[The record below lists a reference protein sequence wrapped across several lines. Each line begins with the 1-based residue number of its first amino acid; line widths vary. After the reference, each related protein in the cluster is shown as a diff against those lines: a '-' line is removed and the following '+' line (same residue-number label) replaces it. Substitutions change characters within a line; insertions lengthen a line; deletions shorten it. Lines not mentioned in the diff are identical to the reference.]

1 MALLRRGKEA
11 GSVDGTMSLMEHLYE
26 LRRRL
31 FFAVLGLLAGT
42 VVGFIWF
49 SVAIPAWH
57 IKSLGDI
64 LLAPYCH
71 VPPPTRV
78 TFNGDD
84 HCALLASGPFSG
96 LQVRLK
102 SGFLAGA
109 ILSSPV
115 WLLQLWGFVTP
126 ALLAKERKYTRIFVC
141 TAAVLLA
148 AGSVLAYVVLFRG
161 LEVLLKFGGSVT
173 QTALSPESYYS
184 FLIGVMLIFGVSFLL
199 PLLLVMLNFI
209 GVLPGQRLRKSRR
222 YSMFGLVV
230 FAGLTVP
237 GNDPITM
244 LALAVSLCL
253 LFEISVQVS
262 LVHDRRK
269 GKRLAAEGFTDLA
282 DDVASPTPNAGTAI
296 DDDQYFNT
304 ALAADQRASAIE
316 APEPLPE
323 AEYGSRALFIR
334 DEEQPP
340 RFDPDA
346 T

>member
-1 MALLRRGKEA
+1 MTLLRRGKDP

-42 VVGFIWF
+42 VLGFIWF
-49 SVAIPAWH
+49 TVAIPAWH
-57 IKSLGDI
+57 IESLGDL

-71 VPPPTRV
+71 VPSNIRLTV
-78 TFNGDD
+78 DD
-84 HCALLASGPFSG
+84 QCRLLATSPFSA

-102 SGFLAGA
+102 AAFLAGS
-109 ILSSPV
+109 IVSSPV

-126 ALLAKERKYTRIFVC
+126 ALHARERKYTRIFVC
-141 TAAVLLA
+141 VAAVLLA
-148 AGSVLAYVVLFRG
+148 TGSVLAYFVLFRG

-173 QTALSPESYYS
+173 ESALSPESYFG
-184 FLIGVMLIFGVSFLL
+184 FLVGVMLIFGVSFLL

-209 GVLPGQRLRKSRR
+209 GVLPGQRLKKSRR

-244 LALAVSLCL
+244 LALALSLCL
-253 LFEISVQVS
+253 LFEIAVQIS
-262 LVHDRRK
+262 LIHDKRK
-269 GKRLAAEGFTDLA
+269 GKRLAAEGFTDLS
-282 DDVASPTPNAGTAI
+282 DDVASPTPTPGTAI
-296 DDDQYFNT
+296 DDGQQSITGLQTDEQ
-304 ALAADQRASAIE
+304 SSPIE

-323 AEYGSRALFIR
+323 PEYGSKALFIR
-334 DEEQPP
+334 DEDQPP